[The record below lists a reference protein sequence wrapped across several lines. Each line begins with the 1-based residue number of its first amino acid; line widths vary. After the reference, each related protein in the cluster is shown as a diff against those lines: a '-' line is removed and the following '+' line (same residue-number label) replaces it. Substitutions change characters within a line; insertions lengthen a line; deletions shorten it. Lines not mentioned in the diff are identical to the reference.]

1 MYIYIY
7 INLFQNCLKYYLRL
21 NVCGLRLSIV
31 ISNDL
36 GYLQPITFE
45 KLYTNV
51 FIGKDRQ
58 LGSTTKNLENTYS
71 YKPILKAICRMA
83 FIAITNRS
91 NLCQYKMRSNYYKSG
106 QIYFKSGRLLQIVAN
121 IANWCRKYVYSGRVI
136 FIKTEDHNYEF

>member
-1 MYIYIY
+1 M
-7 INLFQNCLKYYLRL
+7 
-21 NVCGLRLSIV
+21 CGLRLSIV

-58 LGSTTKNLENTYS
+58 LRSTTKNLENTYS

-83 FIAITNRS
+83 FIAITNRDRFIS
-91 NLCQYKMRSNYYKSG
+91 NRCGCYKSWQILQTGAENMSIVVGSFLLKLKTITMNFEINIFCNTLQDNVHG
-106 QIYFKSGRLLQIVAN
+106 Q
-121 IANWCRKYVYSGRVI
+121 VYS
-136 FIKTEDHNYEF
+136 